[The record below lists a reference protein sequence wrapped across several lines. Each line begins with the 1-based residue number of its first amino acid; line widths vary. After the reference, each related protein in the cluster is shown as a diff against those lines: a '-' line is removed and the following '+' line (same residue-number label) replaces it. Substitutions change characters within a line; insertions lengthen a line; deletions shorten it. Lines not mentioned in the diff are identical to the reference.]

1 MRTRTSRVAA
11 TVALL
16 VAVPFLLTGCQRGPT
31 VQPNEAKQD
40 IVDVVDR
47 TTEALGGEWTVRR
60 GPALGPCPATA
71 GTNGVTWTYILD
83 RDEVGDKTAD
93 RAQVEDLW
101 DSSGITASDYESGG
115 ADPLRG
121 VVGHGGPTWSI
132 EFLTRSD
139 GYTVHGVSQCADG
152 DYEEMLRRGEG

>member
-16 VAVPFLLTGCQRGPT
+16 VAVPFLLTSCQRGPA
-31 VQPNEAKQD
+31 VQPNEAKTD

-47 TTEALGGEWTVRR
+47 TTDALGGKWTVRR
-60 GPALGPCPATA
+60 GPALGKCPANAETD
-71 GTNGVTWTYILD
+71 GVTWTYILD
-83 RDEVGDKTAD
+83 RDEVGDQAAD
-93 RAQVEDLW
+93 RAAVKKLW
-101 DSSGITASDYESGG
+101 DSSGITTSNYKSGG
-115 ADPLRG
+115 ADPLRS

-152 DYEEMLRRGEG
+152 DYKDMLRRGED